1 MAGVSAS
8 RNFQDQKSFKTQD
21 LFKKH
26 ILIVE
31 DHDSNILVTTLL
43 LKEFGCTYD
52 VAMNGLQAVDFF
64 NMRRY
69 DAILMDVQMPQMSG
83 LEATAMIRK
92 TEKTMNMPRT
102 PIIALSAHVQP
113 TDRAEAMASGMDDFL
128 AKPFDSQD
136 LRSRLERLV

>member
-1 MAGVSAS
+1 MAGVSAFKKIS
-8 RNFQDQKSFKTQD
+8 EFKTQD
-21 LFKKH
+21 LSKKH
-26 ILIVE
+26 IMIVE

-43 LKEFGCTYD
+43 LKESGCTYD
-52 VAMNGLQAVDFF
+52 VAMNGVQAVDLFKYKK
-64 NMRRY
+64 Y

-83 LEATAMIRK
+83 LEATQVIRK
-92 TEKTMNMPRT
+92 MEETMGVRRT

-113 TDRAEAMASGMDDFL
+113 ADKAGAMASGMDDFL